1 MGWGRTQEELSCVE
15 KNGKE
20 QYEEIFVRVRLE
32 REKEGGCI
40 QDQSVWSLLE
50 NSRQFWL
57 DVWRQKRGVIVLV
70 ANIRCALD
78 AGGGGSTGWRSIPGW
93 EARMQWS
100 ASVGVCVSLAV
111 GEE

>member
-1 MGWGRTQEELSCVE
+1 MLELSHYGRSGGGGARALWVE
-15 KNGKE
+15 VGLMN
-20 QYEEIFVRVRLE
+20 
-32 REKEGGCI
+32 

>member
-1 MGWGRTQEELSCVE
+1 M
-15 KNGKE
+15 N
-20 QYEEIFVRVRLE
+20 
-32 REKEGGCI
+32 